1 MHLEQISIYNYRSCR
16 NLSVSFNRDKPN
28 IFIGLNDSGKSTIL
42 NAINLLFESKPK
54 FNHLV
59 GGSNK
64 NDISNSPISIVEI
77 NKELVT
83 LNLPEIDISEDA
95 CLIIGKLV
103 YLDDEADE
111 FSKLNLSTSLM
122 WSIESNE
129 PNSFWIGKL
138 FAPSGDRFLVLQNDS
153 LSDKQLW
160 TKTQADINKAVKMA
174 KVTDKDI
181 ENENGVGRFS
191 NFEKIRAV
199 YGKEKTRLIWSDYKF
214 AKGDKEIFP
223 GFALYDWDTSL
234 EDIKNTAND
243 IMRDQIAKYLDPI
256 KMIAQTEAD
265 KAETEINKKFGEL
278 KDIIKTVAT
287 DVEEISS
294 KVYFDVSEKI
304 SDIMLKKSNS
314 DGQIHLENQ
323 GEGLKR
329 QIWFSLIKAKASDQS
344 EGPNKF
350 IWAFDEPETHL
361 YPAAQRD
368 FFDIL
373 KQLSSGN
380 VQSIISTHSTV
391 FIDKSQ
397 LKLIHSTRQ
406 GDDGYTLLDTCHNVD
421 SIFETLNIRNSDFL
435 FYDKFL
441 VVEGETEEF
450 LIPKLYEYY
459 SGVSLIDANIQLIK
473 AKGKSNWTQ
482 TKDMLERLMSGFRK
496 PDDRIYY
503 LFDADAIHSIGVDAK
518 TDKMYFV
525 GQQDIEDSFS
535 DDVWL
540 RILND
545 YYEDQMIF
553 DIDWMKSCRD
563 KIVEGERCPKN
574 KKMDQILRSSI
585 RAKWIEEGHEAGTE
599 KRIPKKAAS
608 ADFLFSGITSKD
620 DIPQSIRTCFD
631 KIIH

>member
-1 MHLEQISIYNYRSCR
+1 MHLEQINIYNYRSCR
-16 NLSVSFNRDKPN
+16 HLSVSLNRDNPN
-28 IFIGLNDSGKSTIL
+28 IFIGLNDSGKSTLL
-42 NAINLLFESKPK
+42 NALNLLFEAKPK
-54 FNHLV
+54 FNHLI

-64 NDISNSPISIVEI
+64 NDISNSPISFVEI

-95 CLIIGKLV
+95 SLIIGKLV

-111 FSKLNLSTSLM
+111 YSKLNLSTPLM

-129 PNSFWIGKL
+129 PNIFWIGKL

-153 LSDKQLW
+153 LSNKQLW
-160 TKTQADINKAVKMA
+160 TKTQADITKAMKMA
-174 KVTDKDI
+174 KVTDQDI

-191 NFEKIRAV
+191 NVEKIRAV
-199 YGKEKTRLIWSDYKF
+199 YGKEKTSLIWSDYKF
-214 AKGDKEIFP
+214 AKVDKEIFP
-223 GFALYDWDTSL
+223 GFALYDWNTSL
-234 EDIKNTAND
+234 EDVKNTAND
-243 IMRDQIAKYLDPI
+243 IMQDQIAKYLDPI
-256 KMIAQTEAD
+256 KKIAQTEAD
-265 KAETEINKKFGEL
+265 KAEEEINKKFGEL

-373 KQLSSGN
+373 KQISSGN

-397 LKLIHSTRQ
+397 LDLIHSTRQ
-406 GDDGYTLLDTCHNVD
+406 ADDGYTLLDKCDNVD

-450 LIPKLYEYY
+450 LIPKLYKYY
-459 SGVSLIDANIQLIK
+459 TGVSLIDANIQLIK
-473 AKGKSNWTQ
+473 AKGKNNWTQ

-503 LFDADAIHSIGVDAK
+503 LFDSDAKHIIGADAR
-518 TDKMYFV
+518 TEKMHFV
-525 GQQDIEDSFS
+525 GKQDIEDSFS
-535 DDVWL
+535 NEVWL
-540 RILND
+540 RILNNF
-545 YYEDQMIF
+545 YANQMIF
-553 DIDWMKSCRD
+553 TDDWIVACKDQID
-563 KIVEGERCPKN
+563 EGAQCPN
-574 KKMDQILRSSI
+574 NRKMAKILRSRI
-585 RAKWIEEGHEAGTE
+585 RTKWLEEGHEEGTE
-599 KRIPKKAAS
+599 IHIPDKAAS
-608 ADFLFSGITSKD
+608 ADFLMSGINSTE
-620 DIPQSIRTCFD
+620 DIPKVIRDCFGQLNS
-631 KIIH
+631 